1 MKTILTILIAGL
13 TASATGFFWAI
24 SAFVVN
30 RYGVKVAERLET
42 HWTWLQKYLN
52 SKVTIK

>member
-24 SAFVVN
+24 STFVVN
-30 RYGVKVAERLET
+30 RYGPNIALRLEG
-42 HWTWLQKYLN
+42 HWKWLQKYLN
-52 SKVTIK
+52 GKVVIK